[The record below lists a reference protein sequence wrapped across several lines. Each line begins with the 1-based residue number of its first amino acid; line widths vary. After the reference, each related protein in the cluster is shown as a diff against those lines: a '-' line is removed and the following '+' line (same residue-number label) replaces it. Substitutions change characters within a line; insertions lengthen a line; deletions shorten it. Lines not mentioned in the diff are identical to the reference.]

1 MSGRSADATCLTQGA
16 PLLSVV
22 VPTEGRLQA
31 IDALVAS
38 VQGAWRVHAQTNQE
52 QRSPAEV
59 IELLFVDSTDPALDP
74 STIAAWDGSWMYV
87 KRGTQ
92 NVRQKR
98 NQGAL
103 EAQGQWIAF
112 VDSDCLATPEY
123 VGAVLAAIARGEARA
138 FAGRVEFR
146 GPENAVWRVVAASQL
161 VSPETQT
168 AGEGEVAW
176 CATAN
181 LIIERRLFVALGGFD
196 ESLPFRL
203 GGDDVDLGL
212 RLRRSG
218 NALRVLPDALVVH
231 PKAPWSHLRAILPR
245 AWRWG
250 RIEYHLALRHPDKVR
265 STPPFFTGAVLT
277 IGVACGA
284 GTALTGRLALL
295 WMLPLWILTST
306 LLSTLLTG
314 WQSPVSFPCRYLA
327 GWLERLYH
335 FGAVWEYLRGGSLRF
350 LWEGLILEDHLEG
363 LFPAEPLQS
372 WSNLVAALLVG
383 LVGAVIVV
391 AG

>member
-1 MSGRSADATCLTQGA
+1 MQ
-16 PLLSVV
+16 
-22 VPTEGRLQA
+22 E
-31 IDALVAS
+31 
-38 VQGAWRVHAQTNQE
+38 AWRAYAQTIQE
-52 QRSPAEV
+52 KRTPAEV
-59 IELLFVDSTDPALDP
+59 LELVFMDSTDPALDP
-74 STIAAWDGSWMYV
+74 STIAAWDASWMYV

-103 EAQGQWIAF
+103 DARGRWIAF
-112 VDSDCLATPEY
+112 VDSDCLVTPEY

-146 GPENAVWRVVAASQL
+146 GPDNAVWRVIAASQL

-168 AGEGEVAW
+168 AGEGETAW

-181 LIIERRLFVALGGFD
+181 LIIERDVFAALGGFD

-218 NALRVLPDALVVH
+218 NALRVLPDALVLH
-231 PKAPWSHLRAILPR
+231 PKAAWSHLRAILPR

-250 RIEYHLALRHPDKVR
+250 RIEYHLALRHADKVR
-265 STPPFFTGAVLT
+265 PTPPFFTGAILSM
-277 IGVACGA
+277 GLACGA
-284 GTALTGRLALL
+284 GTVLTGRLALL
-295 WMLPLWILTST
+295 WMLPLWILAST

-314 WQSPVSFPCRYLA
+314 WRSPVSFTCRYAAL
-327 GWLERLYH
+327 WLERLYH
-335 FGAVWEYLRGGSLRF
+335 LGATREYLRSGSLRF
-350 LWEGLILEDHLEG
+350 LWEGLIMEDDLEG

-383 LVGAVIVV
+383 LVGVVIV
-391 AG
+391 AR